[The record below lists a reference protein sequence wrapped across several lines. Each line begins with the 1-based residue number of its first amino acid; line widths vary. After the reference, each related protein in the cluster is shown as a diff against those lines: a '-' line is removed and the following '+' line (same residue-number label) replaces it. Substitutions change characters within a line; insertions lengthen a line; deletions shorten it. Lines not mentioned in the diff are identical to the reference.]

1 MRGSQQVGRL
11 NQFALGDAGD
21 AFDPLRPVGGNQS
34 PHVVE
39 SLSAAGDV
47 IEVKQAIADDNVEQ
61 SVGQGRVG
69 ARYEPEVQI
78 GAGGG
83 GSEARIGYDEFPA
96 GGFLLLEILHH
107 GGHCFGGVATHH
119 EDDLCAGDVLQRE
132 GQAAIQP
139 EGANAGPG
147 CR

>member
-39 SLSAAGDV
+39 SLGAVGDV
-47 IEVKQAIADDNVEQ
+47 IEVKQAIANDDVEQ
-61 SVGQGRVG
+61 SVSEGRVG
-69 ARYEPEVQI
+69 ARYEPEVQV

-83 GSEARIGYDEFPA
+83 RSEAGIGYDEFPA

-107 GGHCFGGVATHH
+107 RGHGFSGVAAHH
-119 EDDLCAGDVLQRE
+119 EDDLGAGDVLQRE
-132 GQAAIQP
+132 GQAAVQP

-147 CR
+147 RR